1 MTEALFTVAKKQ
13 KQYRSNDEENSKNAV
28 YSYSE
33 IRTLYKFENRSAC
46 DSTGKLEDILDKMGL
61 NKHKATRPL
70 K

>member
-1 MTEALFTVAKKQ
+1 MMKEKA
-13 KQYRSNDEENSKNAV
+13 KNAV

-46 DSTGKLEDILDKMGL
+46 DTTGKLEDILDKMGL
-61 NKHKATRPL
+61 NKHKVMRPL

>member
-13 KQYRSNDEENSKNAV
+13 KQYRSNDEGKSKNAV
-28 YSYSE
+28 YSHSE

-46 DSTGKLEDILDKMGL
+46 DTTGKPEDILDKMGL
-61 NKHKATRPL
+61 NKHEAMRPL